1 MDAKTPD
8 ILNAAKKMFVRYGF
22 AKTTMSDIAE
32 EAGVARQTVYNAF
45 GSKEDILRA
54 VVRQTGKESLD
65 AVLAEWSR
73 DLTLDEKLAAFQRL
87 GPQAWYETMQ
97 STPDF
102 GELVDGI
109 NRTAAAEHAEI
120 EVRWIAE
127 IEALLSAHMTAPAGS
142 PEPREI
148 AAFFFS
154 ASKNAKYG
162 VKDAAELRKRL
173 DTIRDAAL
181 ALVGRQS

>member
-54 VVRQTGKESLD
+54 VVRLTGKESLD

-73 DLTLDEKLAAFQRL
+73 DLTLDYNARKLAAI
-87 GPQAWYETMQ
+87 QAWYETMQ

-142 PEPREI
+142 PGEI

-162 VKDAAELRKRL
+162 VKDAAELTKRL

>member
-73 DLTLDEKLAAFQRL
+73 DLTLDAI
-87 GPQAWYETMQ
+87 QAWYETMQ

-142 PEPREI
+142 PGEI

-162 VKDAAELRKRL
+162 VKDAAELTKRL